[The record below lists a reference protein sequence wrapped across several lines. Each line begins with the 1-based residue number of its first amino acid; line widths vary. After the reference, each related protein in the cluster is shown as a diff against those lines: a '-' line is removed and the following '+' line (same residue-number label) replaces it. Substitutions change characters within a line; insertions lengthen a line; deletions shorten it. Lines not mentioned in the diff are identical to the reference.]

1 MPVFKVT
8 RRQLL
13 VGAGGAAVVAGAGG
27 LWLGINRLA
36 EQRFR
41 QPVSRDGRFAP
52 SAFLAIATDGTI
64 TIWLTRSEMGQGIQ
78 TALPRLI
85 AEELDADW
93 ARVKVEQAVAGDLDY
108 GTLFTAG
115 SSSISGNW
123 IELRRAGAVAR
134 AMLVDAACDV
144 WGAKASDCRTESS
157 EVIHGPTGRRFSY
170 GELAI
175 AASGQRAPLRP
186 KLKDPAAFRLIGRDV
201 PRLDTPAKVSGA
213 AQYGIDVRLP
223 GMRFCVLARPPSL
236 GSRLASF
243 DGAAALRVAGVTH
256 VFQLGDTVAVVA
268 TTTHAALRGR
278 DALVIEWQTGTHP
291 TLSSA
296 AIAADLATAL
306 DVPDAAIG
314 RDEGDVATR
323 IAGESAVIEA
333 RYEVPFLAH
342 APLEPMNCTAA
353 VDAGGVQVWAP
364 TQAPDDAR
372 STAAAAADVPIDN
385 VRVHTTLLG
394 GAFGRRAVSDFVTE
408 AVQVS
413 ARIKA
418 PVQVIWTREDDIRH
432 GRFREAA
439 AHRLRATLGADKR
452 PALWWHRIAS
462 TVEGPPDPVVPS
474 FVPMMGSADLPYALP
489 AARVDWR
496 GVQTPVPFG
505 IWRSVG
511 HSYNG
516 FATECFIDELAEAAG
531 FDPLD
536 YRVQLL
542 ESQPRLAACLK
553 RAAAAADWAGARN
566 AGRHLGLAVTTCFG
580 SFVATVCE
588 VALQQGTPLVTRLW
602 FAVDCG
608 IAVHPD
614 GVRAQIEGG
623 ALFALSAA
631 LFGRISVR
639 DGAIVEGNFDRYRVL
654 RIHEAPQISVD
665 IVASTETPGGVGEAG
680 VPTVAPAVANAWYSA
695 TGKRP
700 RRLPLLE
707 A

>member
-1 MPVFKVT
+1 M
-8 RRQLL
+8 
-13 VGAGGAAVVAGAGG
+13 
-27 LWLGINRLA
+27 
-36 EQRFR
+36 
-41 QPVSRDGRFAP
+41 
-52 SAFLAIATDGTI
+52 
-64 TIWLTRSEMGQGIQ
+64 
-78 TALPRLI
+78 LI

-144 WGAKASDCRTESS
+144 WGSKASDCRTESS
-157 EVIHGPTGRRFSY
+157 EVIHGPTGRRLSY

-175 AASGQRAPLRP
+175 AAAGQRAPLRP
-186 KLKDPAAFRLIGRDV
+186 KLKNPAAFRLIGHDV

-236 GSRLASF
+236 GGRLASF
-243 DGAAALRVAGVTH
+243 DSTQALRVAGVTH
-256 VFQLGDTVAVVA
+256 VFQLGDAIAVVA
-268 TTTHAALRGR
+268 TTTYAALRGR
-278 DALVIEWQTGTHP
+278 DALLIQWQAGIHP
-291 TLSSA
+291 TLSSES
-296 AIAADLATAL
+296 ISADLAAAL
-306 DVPDAAIG
+306 EMPDAAIG
-314 RDEGDVATR
+314 RNDGDVARR
-323 IAGESAVIEA
+323 IAAEPAVLEA

-353 VDAGGVQVWAP
+353 VDTGGVQVWAP

-372 STAAAAADVPIDN
+372 STAAAAAGVPVEK
-385 VRVHTTLLG
+385 VRVHKTLLG
-394 GAFGRRAVSDFVTE
+394 GGFGRRAVSDFVNE
-408 AVQVS
+408 AVLVA
-413 ARIKA
+413 ARVKA
-418 PVQVIWTREDDIRH
+418 PVQLVWSREDDMRH

-439 AHRLRATLGADKR
+439 AHRLRATLDADKR

-462 TVEGPPDPVVPS
+462 AVEGPPDPVVPS

-531 FDPLD
+531 VDPLA
-536 YRVQLL
+536 YRLQLL
-542 ESQPRLAACLK
+542 ESQPRLAACLL
-553 RAAAAADWAGARN
+553 RAAAAADWAGARD
-566 AGRHLGLAVTTCFG
+566 ARRHLGIAVTACFG

-588 VALQQGTPLVTRLW
+588 VELRQGTPRVTHLW
-602 FAVDCG
+602 YAVDCG
-608 IAVHPD
+608 IAVHPS

-639 DGAIVEGNFDRYRVL
+639 DGAIIEGNFDRYRLL
-654 RIHEAPQISVD
+654 RLDEAPRISVE
-665 IVASTETPGGVGEAG
+665 IIASSETPGGVGEVA

>member
-1 MPVFKVT
+1 MAVFKVT
-8 RRQLL
+8 RRQVLI
-13 VGAGGAAVVAGAGG
+13 GAAGAAVVTGAAG
-27 LWLGINRLA
+27 LWLGIERLA
-36 EQRFR
+36 KQRFR
-41 QPVSRDGRFAP
+41 QPVARDGRFAP
-52 SAFLAIATDGTI
+52 NAFLAIATDGTI

-93 ARVKVEQAVAGDLDY
+93 SRVRIEQAVAGELDY
-108 GTLFTAG
+108 GSLFTAA
-115 SSSISGNW
+115 SSSISANW

-134 AMLVDAACDV
+134 AMLVAAACDA
-144 WGAKASDCRTESS
+144 WGVGAADCRTEDS
-157 EVIHGPTGRRFSY
+157 EVIHVPSGRRLAY
-170 GELAI
+170 GELAA
-175 AASGQRAPLRP
+175 AASAQRAPLRP
-186 KLKDPAAFRLIGRDV
+186 RLKEPAEFRLIGRDV
-201 PRLDTPAKVSGA
+201 PRTDTPDKVSGA

-223 GMRFCVLARPPSL
+223 GMRFCVLERPQGW
-236 GSRLASF
+236 GSRIESF
-243 DGAAALRVAGVTH
+243 DSAAALAVAGVTD
-256 VFQLGDTVAVVA
+256 VFQLGEAIAIVA

-278 DALVIEWQTGTHP
+278 AALRTMWQAGSHP
-291 TLSSA
+291 SLSSETISAQLA
-296 AIAADLATAL
+296 AAL
-306 DVPDAAIG
+306 EVPDAAIG
-314 RDEGDVATR
+314 RDDGDVASR
-323 IAGESAVIEA
+323 IGAESTVIEA

-342 APLEPMNCTAA
+342 APLEPMNCTADVS
-353 VDAGGVQVWAP
+353 VDGVRVWVP

-372 STAAAAADVPIDN
+372 STAASAADVPLEN

-408 AVQVS
+408 AVRVA

-418 PVQVIWTREDDIRH
+418 PVQVLWSREDDMRH

-439 AHRLRATLGADKR
+439 AHRLRATLDSSGR

-462 TVEGPPDPVVPS
+462 AVDGPPDPVVPS
-474 FVPMMGSADLPYALP
+474 FVPMMGSADLPYTLP

-511 HSYNG
+511 HSHNG

-531 FDPLD
+531 ADPLD
-536 YRVQLL
+536 YRLQLL
-542 ESQPRLAACLK
+542 GSQPRLAACLQ
-553 RAAAAADWAGARN
+553 RVAAAADWASARSR
-566 AGRHLGLAVTTCFG
+566 GKHLGIAATTCFG

-588 VALQQGTPLVTRLW
+588 VELQQGEPRVTQLW
-602 FAVDCG
+602 YAVDCG

-614 GVRAQIEGG
+614 GVRGQIEGG
-623 ALFALSAA
+623 ALFGLAAA

-639 DGAIVEGNFDRYRVL
+639 EGAIVEGNFDRYRLL
-654 RIHEAPQISVD
+654 RFDEAPLITVD
-665 IVASTETPGGVGEAG
+665 IVDSTESPGGVGEAA

-700 RRLPLLE
+700 RRLPLLQT
-707 A
+707 